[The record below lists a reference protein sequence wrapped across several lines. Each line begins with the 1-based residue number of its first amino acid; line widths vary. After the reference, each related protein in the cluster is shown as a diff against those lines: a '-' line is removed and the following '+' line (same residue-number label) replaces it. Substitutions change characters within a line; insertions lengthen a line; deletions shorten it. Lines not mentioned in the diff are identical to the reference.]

1 MAGIYLHLPFCSS
14 FCLYCDF
21 YSEVNE
27 STLRRGYLDA
37 LKAEISERA
46 NYFAGVLPD
55 TIYMGGGTPSLFDPE
70 EIAELADLLRD
81 GFKITHLRE
90 FTLEANPDDITPQKL
105 EGWRRAG
112 VDRLSIGV
120 QSFFDD
126 HLAWMRRRHS
136 SIQAINAFKMER
148 KADYNNISLD
158 LIFGFEGLSEEQ
170 WRHNIE
176 QLTALSPEHI
186 SCYQMSI
193 EPGSELALL
202 ADAGR
207 YKEPS
212 EEICADQYSILQ
224 KLLEDAGYRQYEIS
238 NFARQG
244 REALHN
250 ASYWER
256 VPYLGL
262 GASAHSFDGRRCRY
276 RNIADIKSYIA
287 AMGANDFAQIR
298 KEEILSDDDIF
309 NEQIM
314 LGLRKVSGLSLS
326 SLESSRLAK
335 IKPVLNHLTNTGEI
349 ISEGDIIRIP
359 AERMF
364 VSDGIMQQLFL

>member
-1 MAGIYLHLPFCSS
+1 MAGIYIHLPFCSS
-14 FCLYCDF
+14 ICLYCDF
-21 YSEVNE
+21 YSEVQE
-27 STLRRGYLDA
+27 RELRRDYLDA
-37 LKAEISERA
+37 LKSEISERA
-46 NYFAGVLPD
+46 NYFAGVYSN
-55 TIYMGGGTPSLFDPE
+55 TIYMGGGTPSLFDTE
-70 EIAELADLLRD
+70 EITELAELLRD
-81 GFKITHLRE
+81 TFKITYLRE
-90 FTLEANPDDITPQKL
+90 FTLEANPDDVTPQKL

-120 QSFFDD
+120 QSFLDD

-136 SIQAINAFKMER
+136 SIQAINAFKMAR
-148 KADYNNISLD
+148 DADFNNISLD
-158 LIFGFEGLSEEQ
+158 LIFGFEGLSDEQ
-170 WRHNIE
+170 WRYNIA
-176 QLTALSPEHI
+176 QLTELSPEHI

-202 ADAGR
+202 ADSGR

-212 EEICADQYSILQ
+212 QEICADQYSILQ
-224 KLLEDAGYRQYEIS
+224 KMLEDAGYCQYEIS
-238 NFARQG
+238 NFARPG

-256 VPYLGL
+256 VLYLGL
-262 GASAHSFDGRRCRY
+262 GASAHSFDGRRCRC

-287 AMGANDFAQIR
+287 AMEANDFAQIR
-298 KEEILSDDDIF
+298 SQETLSDDDIF

-326 SLESSRLAK
+326 SLERSRLAK
-335 IKPVLNHLTNTGEI
+335 IKPALDHLTSTGEI